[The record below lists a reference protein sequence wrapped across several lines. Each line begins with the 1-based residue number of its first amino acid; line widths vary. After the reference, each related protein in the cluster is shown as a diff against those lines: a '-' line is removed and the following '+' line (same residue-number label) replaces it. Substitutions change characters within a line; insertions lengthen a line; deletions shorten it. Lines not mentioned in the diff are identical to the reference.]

1 MRQVKDRV
9 VQHPHRYKLVPVAG
23 TTDTYDL
30 ERVPGTVTE
39 EGTAVNRQLFNSIDS
54 ALLCTHSKSGT
65 VHTFTLNSA
74 VAAFVPGQTI
84 YTVKAA
90 LTASIE
96 VGDTFTLTDGTTSYT
111 GIVPKTS
118 EGGNYRVTLFQNL
131 SPVVIFEVNL
141 GGSAKHAF
149 FRGGGQKRLY
159 REVFTVSGTWTCPDF
174 VDEVYVQA
182 FGGGGG
188 GGAGKT
194 NAGSTSGPAPGGGG
208 GGGYMASGLI
218 RVTPGAKYAVVIGK
232 GGAGG
237 LRSYNA
243 STGSYSY
250 GDGTD
255 GGTSSFGGTSVVA
268 HGGKGG
274 GGNDGTAA
282 HPGNGGNG
290 SAGGGRGGT
299 SGTVGTSAQFG
310 AAAGGKGGDGY
321 GINSVGGRV
330 GVMVTNNIYGTCAD
344 GGGGGGASYGPGGD
358 GASHIKD
365 MHTTAAADFGALEDR
380 LVALMVG
387 RYGGGGGGGGGYT
400 VLISGNPGDNQTFRD
415 GGNGGDGILFLSY
428 YADPSMM
435 GSRKPEEFDVQTNG
449 TEVSVTAATV
459 AETVETMVAAD
470 ETTGETDGE
479 THETNETTQAA
490 EDAAETEENV

>member
-39 EGTAVNRQLFNSIDS
+39 KGTAVNRQLFNSIDS

-90 LTASIE
+90 LMASIE

-118 EGGNYRVTLFQNL
+118 EGGNYRATLFQNL
-131 SPVVIFEVNL
+131 NPVVIFEVNL

-237 LRSYNA
+237 VRSYKA

-250 GDGTD
+250 GDGAD

-268 HGGKGG
+268 RGGKGG

-290 SAGGGRGGT
+290 SAGGGRGGS

-330 GVMVTNNIYGTCAD
+330 GVIVTNNIYGTCDD

-358 GASHIKD
+358 GASHITD
-365 MHTTAAADFGALEDR
+365 TYATAAVDFGALEDR
-380 LVALMVG
+380 LVAMMVG
-387 RYGGGGGGGGGYT
+387 RHGGGGGGGGGYT
-400 VLISGNPGDNQTFRD
+400 VLISGNPGGNQKFRD

-435 GSRKPEEFDVQTNG
+435 GSRNPEEFDVQTNG

-459 AETVETMVAAD
+459 TENVETMVTAD

-479 THETNETTQAA
+479 THETNETTHAA
-490 EDAAETEENV
+490 EDAAETEENT